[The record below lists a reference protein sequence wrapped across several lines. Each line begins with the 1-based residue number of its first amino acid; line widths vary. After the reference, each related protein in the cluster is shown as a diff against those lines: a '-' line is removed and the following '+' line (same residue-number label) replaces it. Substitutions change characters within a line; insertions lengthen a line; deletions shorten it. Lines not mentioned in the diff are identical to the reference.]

1 MKPWS
6 RKQLK
11 AIELIAQA
19 TDMSCDDMAREVGIS
34 SRTLRTWKLNPDF
47 INAIISRS
55 RELVREALPEIYKS
69 LSNNA
74 KKGEPQHIK
83 IVLDHL
89 EKLEQMREKAN
100 EGSITFTWRMP
111 TTEGEDENV

>member
-11 AIELIAQA
+11 AIELLAETTELQQKEIA
-19 TDMSCDDMAREVGIS
+19 CEVGVS
-34 SRTLRTWKLNPDF
+34 ETTFRKWKRNPEF
-47 INAIISRS
+47 IQAVITRS
-55 RELVREALPEIYKS
+55 RELVKEALPDIYKS

-100 EGSITFTWRMP
+100 EGSITFTWRTP
-111 TTEGEDENV
+111 EIQEEENE